1 MREDQKKG
9 GSVAPIIVGIV
20 AVIILVLSGTM
31 IGLSLASHK
40 GDDTGESSEPV
51 ATTTTGEKI
60 GEHERGKLD
69 SDVVVMEY
77 ADMQCPG
84 CAAMMSVMESLY
96 EKYGDRVK
104 FVYRHYP
111 LNGHKNAKAAST
123 AVEAAGRQGYFWEM
137 LSAVFDSQ
145 GDWGYKS
152 GDKLTSALVD
162 VFKTVSNGKGDIE
175 RFKNDF
181 GDTAIT
187 EKIENDKNLGIE
199 VNIKATPTI
208 LVNGESIDLST
219 RAISEAIEKALEK

>member
-1 MREDQKKG
+1 MQEEKKKG
-9 GSVAPIIVGIV
+9 DSVAPIIVGIV
-20 AVIILVLSGTM
+20 AIIVLTLSGTM
-31 IGLSLASHK
+31 IGLALANNGNDNS
-40 GDDTGESSEPV
+40 GSSSTPV
-51 ATTTTGEKI
+51 VTATTGEKI

-84 CAAMMSVMESLY
+84 CAAMMSVMDNLY

-162 VFKTVSNGKGDIE
+162 AFKTASKGKGDIE

-181 GDTAIT
+181 GDTAIA
-187 EKIENDKNLGIE
+187 EKIENDKQLGVE

-208 LVNGESIDLST
+208 LVNGESVDLST
-219 RAISEAIEKALEK
+219 RAISEAIEKALDK